1 MAELRLADPPPRARS
16 GSGRSAPVRQQQI
29 RQMGGMMAFVKLLA
43 IFPFLGIL
51 VGVPLLNRV
60 EPLVLGMPLIL
71 AWIVLWVLLTAVIML
86 VVYWCDPANRVGGD
100 SRP

>member
-1 MAELRLADPPPRARS
+1 MMS
-16 GSGRSAPVRQQQI
+16 FVR
-29 RQMGGMMAFVKLLA
+29 LLA
-43 IFPFLGIL
+43 ILPFLGIL

-71 AWIVLWVLLTAVIML
+71 AWIILWVVLTVTIML
-86 VVYWCDPANRVGGD
+86 VVYWCDPANRIGED